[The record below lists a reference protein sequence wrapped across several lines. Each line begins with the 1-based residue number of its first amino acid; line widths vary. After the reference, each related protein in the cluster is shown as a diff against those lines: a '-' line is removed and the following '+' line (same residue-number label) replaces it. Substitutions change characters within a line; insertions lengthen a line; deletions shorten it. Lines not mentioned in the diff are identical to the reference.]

1 MKLINQF
8 TILKKN
14 LRDIDYVTREK
25 VDFWKN
31 NEKSVQHKSTVQFIV
46 IKNKYF

>member
-14 LRDIDYVTREK
+14 LRDIDYLTREK
-25 VDFWKN
+25 VNFWVKDVR
-31 NEKSVQHKSTVQFIV
+31 SIQLKSTV
-46 IKNKYF
+46 